1 MPRTCL
7 TPDDLAAEEME
18 SLDIRTAEGRRRA
31 AQLHR
36 EGLRRAEVHHRINFS
51 LEVRGPGLF
60 APNGFIPVLNR

>member
-18 SLDIRTAEGRRRA
+18 SLDIRTPEGRRRA

-36 EGLRRAEVHHRINFS
+36 EGIRRAEASQNQFQS
-51 LEVRGPGLF
+51 
-60 APNGFIPVLNR
+60 